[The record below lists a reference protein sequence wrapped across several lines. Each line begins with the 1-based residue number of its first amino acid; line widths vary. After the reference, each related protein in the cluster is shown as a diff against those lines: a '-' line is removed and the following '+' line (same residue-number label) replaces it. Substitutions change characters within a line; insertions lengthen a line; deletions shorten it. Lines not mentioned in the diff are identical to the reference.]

1 MKKLF
6 IVICIALATYS
17 FLITSCKKDEKLVL
31 SKEIQ
36 NIVPDSTLNKI
47 ISLGMPVNKG
57 TNPPELINIF
67 KVSPF
72 TLKATNVKNDFAI
85 GYKFADYKFRLYDQ
99 DNEKLTIKLDYVNG
113 PETGT
118 GFGGF
123 MSGNGNDFSVFV
135 KVHSLNGN
143 NQAEILQII
152 SGTITADG
160 IKNFYLSNFM
170 LDNYG
175 NPNHVWID
183 EETGRVIYDSD
194 GVSPVA
200 LSLQDKSADKLPG
213 VSASAGVDKK

>member
-1 MKKLF
+1 MKKLTIALF
-6 IVICIALATYS
+6 IVVASYS

-31 SKEIQ
+31 SEEIQ

-47 ISLGMPVNKG
+47 TSLGMPINKG
-57 TNPPELINIF
+57 TKPPDLTNMF

-72 TLKATNVKNDFAI
+72 TLKATNVTNDFAI
-85 GYKFADYKFRLYDQ
+85 GYKFADYKFRLYEQ

-113 PETGT
+113 PEKGT

-123 MSGNGNDFSVFV
+123 MSGSGSDFSIFI
-135 KVHSLNGN
+135 KVHSLNGS
-143 NQAEILQII
+143 NQADIIQII
-152 SGTITADG
+152 SGTLTTDG

-170 LDNYG
+170 IDNYG
-175 NPNHVWID
+175 NANHVWIE
-183 EETGRVIYDSD
+183 EETGRVFYDSD